1 MYSYVKDNQQC
12 GRTAKGIKKMVI
24 KKENKHSNYKDV
36 LFNKKQLHPTVKTIR
51 SEKHQLSHEIN
62 KTSLS
67 CFDDKRYIHDN
78 GMTSYPYGH
87 YKINSN

>member
-1 MYSYVKDNQQC
+1 MYSYVKENKQC

-24 KKENKHSNYKDV
+24 TKENKHSNYKDV
-36 LFNKKQLHPTVKTIR
+36 LFNKKQLHHTVKTIR
-51 SEKHQLSHEIN
+51 SEKHQLSYEIN

-78 GMTSYPYGH
+78 GMTSYAYGH